1 MTGLQSCLN
10 EIEFLIRESPNQVQD
25 PFILIRLIFHAQSR
39 FLIKRCK
46 KSSFIENTG
55 RRFHYK
61 VQWSEV
67 NYFISALKIDFLR
80 RTLIVCSRL
89 ANMIFSPR

>member
-1 MTGLQSCLN
+1 MLEINFLVLQM
-10 EIEFLIRESPNQVQD
+10 
-25 PFILIRLIFHAQSR
+25 
-39 FLIKRCK
+39 
-46 KSSFIENTG
+46 SSFIKNTG

-89 ANMIFSPR
+89 ANMIFSPRWLNLTKSISPREIQIFSPRLLLNFNFCLLFQL